1 MKTYIAILVGVV
13 ALFGVVF
20 VGYKLTS
27 DIKKNPETKTPN
39 AQIQTVNGEV
49 KRIFEGDN
57 VLAYQFDAPI
67 EATVSS
73 QMEGALVQV
82 TKSND
87 LRTSVYFSF
96 EGGRGYSASDYIAN
110 VIAPKVSVLNPTGTT
125 TLGAHDW
132 QGIESAYSEW
142 FITPVLNGEWL
153 VIVENKKLFH
163 EDTVNL
169 LETVSV
175 K

>member
-27 DIKKNPETKTPN
+27 SIKKNPETKTSN

-49 KRIFEGDN
+49 KRLFEGEN
-57 VLAYQFDAPI
+57 VLAYQFDVPI

-73 QMEGALVQV
+73 QMDGALVQV
-82 TKSND
+82 VNGND
-87 LRTSVYFSF
+87 LKTSLYFSF
-96 EGGRGYSASDYIAN
+96 EGGRGYSVSDYISN
-110 VIAPKVSVLNPTGTT
+110 VIGPKVAAVNPTGTT

-132 QGIESAYSEW
+132 QGVESAYSEW

-153 VIVENKKLFH
+153 VIVESKKLFH

-169 LETVSV
+169 LETLSI

>member
-110 VIAPKVSVLNPTGTT
+110 VIAPKVSVVNPTGTT

-132 QGIESAYSEW
+132 QGIESTYSEW
-142 FITPVLNGEWL
+142 FITSVLNGEWL

-169 LETVSV
+169 LETFSV